1 MFYDKITICKPL
13 FYYPFLHANN
23 GEMTKQFFN
32 MIAGKDGTA
41 CILLY
46 GNIGNYDDIRSGD
59 IVRELLEIEASYDKI
74 DVRINSMGGEVYAGI
89 AIFNALR
96 NSKADI
102 TLYIDGIAA
111 SIASVIAACGKPVY
125 MSRFARLMLHSVS
138 GGCWGN
144 KEDLQKC
151 INEID
156 ALEET
161 LAEIYATR
169 FGKTKEEIRSTYF
182 DGEEHWFTAD
192 EALEAGLIDG
202 IYDTDPIPEDSTP
215 QQVYEIYQNRLN
227 PDKMLIDELKKRP
240 SFVGCAGDEE
250 VLSHIGHLE
259 TEAGRVAGLETENTN
274 LKNELK
280 AYKEKEEATAEAARI
295 ALVDAAV
302 KDGRIKEP
310 QREVYLNLLKADP
323 VNGEAAL
330 KALRP
335 ARKVIDDLHTP
346 PTAEGSAWEKRM
358 EEIKNNLKQ

>member
-1 MFYDKITICKPL
+1 MFYDKILICNTP
-13 FYYPFLHANN
+13 FYYPLLHSNN
-23 GEMTKQFFN
+23 DKMAKQFFN

-125 MSRFARLMLHSVS
+125 MSRFARLMVHSVS

-144 KEDLQKC
+144 KEEMRRC
-151 INEID
+151 IDEIES
-156 ALEET
+156 LEET
-161 LAEIYATR
+161 LAEIYSTR
-169 FGKTKEEIRSTYF
+169 SGRTKEDIKQTFF

-192 EALEAGLIDG
+192 EALQTKLIDG
-202 IYDTDPIPEDSTP
+202 IYDTHPVPEDSTP

-240 SFVGCAGDEE
+240 SFANCAGDEE
-250 VLSHIGHLE
+250 VLTQVGHLE
-259 TEAGRVAGLETENTN
+259 TEAARVAGLVTENTN
-274 LKNELK
+274 LKNELQ
-280 AYKEKEEATAEAARI
+280 AYKDKKEADAEAARI

-323 VNGEAAL
+323 KNGEEAL
-330 KALRP
+330 KALKPTRQ
-335 ARKVIDDLHTP
+335 IMDDLHNL
-346 PTAEGSAWEKRM
+346 PTDQQSPWKKRM

>member
-1 MFYDKITICKPL
+1 
-13 FYYPFLHANN
+13 
-23 GEMTKQFFN
+23 

-46 GNIGNYDDIRSGD
+46 GYIGNYEDVRSGD
-59 IVRELLEIEASYDKI
+59 IVRELLEIEASYKKI
-74 DVRINSMGGEVYAGI
+74 DVRINSMGGEVYSGI

-96 NSKADI
+96 SSKADI
-102 TLYIDGIAA
+102 TIYVDGIAA
-111 SIASVIAACGKPVY
+111 SIASAIAACGKPVY

-144 KEDLQKC
+144 KDDLKKC
-151 INEID
+151 IDEID
-156 ALEET
+156 ALEDT
-161 LAEIYATR
+161 LSEIYATR
-169 FGKTKEEIRSTYF
+169 SGKTKEEIRSTYF
-182 DGEEHWFTAD
+182 DGEDHWFTAD
-192 EALEAGLIDG
+192 EALEAGFIDG
-202 IYDTDPIPEDSTP
+202 VYDTEPVPADSTP

-227 PDKMLIDELKKRP
+227 PDKMLLDELKKRP
-240 SFVGCAGDEE
+240 SFAGVAGDDE
-250 VLSHIGHLE
+250 VIDRVGHLE
-259 TEAGRVAGLETENTN
+259 TEAAKVAGLETENTN

-280 AYKEKEEATAEAARI
+280 AYKDKEEADQEAARI

-335 ARKVIDDLHTP
+335 ARQVMDDLHTP
-346 PTAEGSAWEKRM
+346 PTNELSAWEKRM